1 MSCRGLGPCCEQPHK
16 ASLLRRKCHT
26 VAHQRER
33 AQVGLRQ
40 EKLWQWCGKASNK
53 QNDSFTM
60 LQLIP
65 ATALEFEETHLV
77 ALVLASSKEY
87 WAGLVAEVAEVQ
99 AWVVEFLTQ

>member
-1 MSCRGLGPCCEQPHK
+1 
-16 ASLLRRKCHT
+16 
-26 VAHQRER
+26 
-33 AQVGLRQ
+33 
-40 EKLWQWCGKASNK
+40 
-53 QNDSFTM
+53 M